1 MLQTYVMICC
11 QIFDNSIENL
21 IQNVEIGWI
30 LFILVDTS
38 SASLRDVSLKSVMAP
53 VKFYG
58 TGIWKKCKLQKLFP
72 NCIQVIPKTFPE
84 KHMHNDDHTDY
95 DDNEDDRVKR
105 QVYYCLL
112 RCVRSTP
119 SIL

>member
-38 SASLRDVSLKSVMAP
+38 SASLRDVSLKSVTAS

-72 NCIQVIPKTFPE
+72 NCIRVIPKTFPE
-84 KHMHNDDHTDY
+84 KHMHNTDC

-112 RCVRSTP
+112 RCVRST
-119 SIL
+119 L